1 MTINKRIT
9 QIRKEAGLTKGKFG
23 EQIGLKQS
31 QAGFIEKDGTTVT
44 DRVIQLIC
52 SNFHVSEEW
61 LVNGTGE
68 QYVEDAENI
77 LTQLA
82 KEFKLSPSMET
93 LIKSLCSM
101 PADTQNVLVEYIERT
116 AAEMQEARK
125 KAEEAR
131 KAREKDVSAIP
142 RPDGITDEE
151 WAVMLMALEEDRHE
165 KGTQNTKVSSSL
177 G

>member
-1 MTINKRIT
+1 MTINARIKSL
-9 QIRKEAGLTKGKFG
+9 RKEHNLTQSDFG
-23 EQIGLKQS
+23 EQIGLKKTGAS
-31 QAGFIEKDGTTVT
+31 RIEQDGESVNP
-44 DRVIQLIC
+44 RVIQLIC

-77 LTQLA
+77 LIQLA
-82 KEFKLSPSMET
+82 KEFKLRPSMET

-101 PADTQNVLVEYIERT
+101 PADTQDALVEYIERT

-142 RPDGITDEE
+142 RPEGITDEE

-165 KGTQNTKVSSSL
+165 KGTQNTKASSSL

>member
-1 MTINKRIT
+1 MSINTRIT
-9 QIRKEAGLTKGKFG
+9 QVRKAAGLTKKAFG
-23 EQIGLKQS
+23 ESISLKQS
-31 QAGFIEKDGTTVT
+31 QAGFIEVEGNKVT
-44 DRVIQLIC
+44 DRIIQLIC
-52 SNFHVSEEW
+52 TNFHVSEEW

-131 KAREKDVSAIP
+131 KAREKDVSVIP